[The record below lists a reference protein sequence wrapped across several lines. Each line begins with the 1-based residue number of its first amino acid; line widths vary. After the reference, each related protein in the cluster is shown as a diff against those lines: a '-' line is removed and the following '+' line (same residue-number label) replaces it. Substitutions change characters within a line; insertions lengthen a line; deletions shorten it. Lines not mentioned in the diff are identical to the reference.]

1 MCWEF
6 AKDTTKT
13 IIIQLKI
20 ILVIIHSIFLDLDQS
35 YYSLLRAL
43 QLHILGFVIG
53 IWCFYIY

>member
-6 AKDTTKT
+6 TKDTTKT

-20 ILVIIHSIFLDLDQS
+20 ILVIIYSIFLNLDQS

-53 IWCFYIY
+53 T